1 MPPAVLPLEPIAT
14 FTHSYAS
21 QSALRSW
28 PPVAADNLHQGEML
42 AIKTFG
48 ALLQDIRSPRHIYFA
63 SWRDPDPAAFSE
75 AEQSKPPTA
84 ILFVGQFGVAPYETS
99 SSLIEK
105 AEVFNRLDRAQ
116 LRLDL
121 VRGDDGSFRLDVL
134 LVEINDAL
142 SPKDRQFRSC
152 WNGAEIRGLDVS
164 LQFDASRYPPRPV
177 PLPHSCEAP
186 PPLQPRSSG
195 RAGACRVHLVRGR
208 HASSPLGKLLRSQ
221 VSFPS

>member
-21 QSALRSW
+21 QTALRSW
-28 PPVAADNLHQGEML
+28 PPVPAGNLHQGEML

-121 VRGDDGSFRLDVL
+121 VRGDDGSFRLDAL
-134 LVEINDAL
+134 LVEINDPL
-142 SPKDRQFRSC
+142 SPKGRQFRSC

-164 LQFDASRYPPRPV
+164 LQFDAPATRRDPFRFHIHARLPRRYNHGAAV
-177 PLPHSCEAP
+177 EQEHVEFTSSGGAMPLP
-186 PPLQPRSSG
+186 RW
-195 RAGACRVHLVRGR
+195 VNY
-208 HASSPLGKLLRSQ
+208 
-221 VSFPS
+221 